1 MAVCFGLNRNLGLA
15 LVSSHGCHAGNA
27 RPAVCNSGLQ
37 GRRQAWAK
45 GVVVNSKRQGY
56 FDYED
61 DSLGYLDYNYA
72 GNYSEILDTSRDVPF
87 YTPSRRPAGMR
98 SMADDYM
105 DDIYP
110 EDILEEEED
119 FPEPDPEP
127 VPRFVNG
134 KQLYINKEIKAQV
147 VRLLGGEGGK
157 EMLGVKPFSNALAL
171 ARDLDVDLVLLN
183 SETNPPLCRLVDW
196 SKYKFEVEKTNKQ
209 KAAKSA
215 NVETKEVRLRPK
227 TDSNDL
233 NTKLKSALKFLAKGN
248 KVKVL
253 MKFEGRELQYKD
265 QGKEMLLRF
274 IDEVGEAGKVD
285 GPLNFKTSTYTVQ
298 LAPTGKAPGS
308 SSSKEGGGSTST
320 SSSSQSTSG
329 SLPPLPPTSP
339 QAQQPQQQQAQAS
352 SPPPPPNMPT
362 PPPPPPQSAQVGG
375 LCLCSVTWDP
385 TDIHEYS
392 MYLGAPYEFMWT
404 SVEAW

>member
-1 MAVCFGLNRNLGLA
+1 LNRSLGLA
-15 LVSSHGCHAGNA
+15 LGSSHGCQAGNA
-27 RPAVCNSGLQ
+27 RPAVCSSGLQ
-37 GRRQAWAK
+37 RRYRQAR
-45 GVVVNSKRQGY
+45 GVVVYSKRQGY

-61 DSLGYLDYNYA
+61 DSLGYIGNYA
-72 GNYSEILDTSRDVPF
+72 EILESSRDAPL

-98 SMADDYM
+98 SMADDFT
-105 DDIYP
+105 DDIYGP
-110 EDILEEEED
+110 FGDDDLYAEEDD

-157 EMLGVKPFSNALAL
+157 EMYGVKPFSDALAL
-171 ARDLDVDLVLLN
+171 ARDLNVDLVLLN
-183 SETNPPLCRLVDW
+183 GDTNPPLCRLVDW

-274 IDEVGEAGKVD
+274 IDDVGEAGKVD
-285 GPLNFKTSTYTVQ
+285 GPLNFKTSTYTVV

-308 SSSKEGGGSTST
+308 SSSKDGGSSSSSST
-320 SSSSQSTSG
+320 SSSQSTSG

-339 QAQQPQQQQAQAS
+339 QAQQQQAQTT
-352 SPPPPPNMPT
+352 SPPPPHPLHSNLHRERLR
-362 PPPPPPQSAQVGG
+362 G
-375 LCLCSVTWDP
+375 LLCHHHLEGQPDR
-385 TDIHEYS
+385 
-392 MYLGAPYEFMWT
+392 
-404 SVEAW
+404 EARPLHLHL